1 MARTITDEEIK
12 LSIVINGNP
21 AQKQLLDL
29 EKATRRLT
37 EENKSLYLEKKRLEA
52 QGLKESAQYKEVT
65 AKIKANNVALT
76 ENKNVMKELQN
87 QIGITG
93 LTMKQ
98 LTDKAHLLKMT
109 LRNLVPGSADYVRY
123 QQELNQVNTRI
134 GELNGRASQ
143 AGLSIGKIADG
154 FNRYAALGASVIGFF
169 AGMVVSV
176 QKIIDMN
183 GKLSEA
189 QTNVMK
195 TTGMTKKEVDELTKS
210 FGVLQTRTARID
222 LLGIAETG
230 GRLGIAKDDIQDF
243 VKVMD
248 KASVAL
254 GDSFEGGPEVVAE
267 KLGRIKGL
275 YGELKDASV
284 ETAFESV
291 GSALN
296 ELGAAGTA
304 SEANLSEFVTRVGAM
319 PEAFKPSI
327 AEALGLGA
335 AFEESGLKAEVAAGN
350 YSKVISIASNNA
362 AGFAQ
367 VMNKSKKEV
376 EDLLNTNPNEFF
388 LQFADSLKGMNAVDL
403 AKTLDAL
410 KLNDNEVKMVL
421 GAASKN
427 TDLFREKIDL
437 ANKSLAEGTSLTTEF
452 DIKNNNFAATLEKI
466 KKTVSG
472 LFTADGFVAWLES
485 ATNWFAKFIGATEDA
500 DGSVSA
506 WRNTLVF
513 TAKIIAIVTAAMV
526 THNAWQKL
534 VVLWSNRNT
543 QATVLYNLAT
553 KARAVADAIAMIAT
567 QAFAAAQMLLSGN
580 IKGATQALRVMN
592 TVLKTSPWGFVLSM
606 IAAVVVAYQAFS
618 SELTQAQKL
627 QQSLADV
634 ELETAKSI
642 SKQKSELEKLVK
654 IAQDETN
661 SKEARLKAIKRLN
674 EISPEYL
681 GNLNLENIK
690 TFEAKKA
697 IDSYTESLYKNARAK
712 AVQAKY
718 DEIVEKELEVGKK
731 TSKDYNSVVDNAM
744 DKFWSA
750 FGVKTEYMKS
760 RADVEKLV
768 STMIKDPNNK
778 RYTNETTGEVTYSNK
793 AYENQM
799 NDLMASSGL
808 LEKEK
813 ELFDLKSERLLY
825 ETELEKNFKDKT
837 IITEQTT
844 STGSGG
850 VVPQVD
856 DKKKDK
862 KYDDSYL
869 DDEKSRQ
876 RQLADL
882 ISQNHEENL
891 KLLKDGYLKE
901 SMLEN
906 LRHADKLRGY
916 QENMEDLSAL
926 QNQLNKE
933 IVEAE
938 KEGDV
943 QKATSKK
950 KTLQYVIEQ
959 QKYIGTQVE
968 HEQNMHL
975 LRMATIQEKG
985 GMQEVDKLKEKY
997 EREKQLRETAFLEE
1011 LDSLTLSEEEKEK
1024 RKKEFQERELQL
1036 EEVMLKEQINLL
1048 NKMIDDVNFEGID
1061 FSLLSPED
1069 EEKLR
1074 VQIEAIQNA
1083 IAKLKSAK
1091 SGETE
1096 DNSKKELD
1104 LGMAGEADVLGFTQD
1119 QWDKFFQNIKN
1130 GEIGFQTMAFA
1141 IQAAGQIFS
1150 QVDQYMTASENASL
1164 KKYEK
1169 GQDARKRA
1177 LKRQLDNGQ
1186 INQVQYKRKVEELD
1200 QELDRKKAEVEYKQ
1214 AKRQRIMSIANVITS
1229 TAQAIMSIWAQ
1240 VPKFDFGAT
1249 AGILTGMVSAMGALQ
1264 LGTILKTPLP
1274 AKGLEEGLY
1283 PDYVKREQDGKIFKS
1298 TGTSKMET
1306 GLYSKPRILVGEG
1319 PGDMPEMVIDKRA
1332 FSQISP
1338 ETKSALFRELR
1349 GIKGFENGYY
1359 KDDVFYSGNSVGS
1372 GAAPVGSDSELIK
1385 MMLAVVAEN
1394 TSIMKDLKESGVIAY
1409 MSKDFRDIKKLQE
1422 ELDKFRILKEKNRK

>member
-29 EKATRRLT
+29 EKATRRLN
-37 EENKSLYLEKKRLEA
+37 EEQKSLYLEKKRLEA
-52 QGLKESAQYKEVT
+52 QGLKESAQYKEIT
-65 AKIKANNVALT
+65 AKIKANNIALT
-76 ENKNVMKELQN
+76 ENKNAMKELQN

-98 LTDKAHLLKMT
+98 LSDKAHLLKMT
-109 LRNLVPGSADYVRY
+109 LRNLIPGSADHKRY
-123 QQELNQVNTRI
+123 QDELNQVNTRI
-134 GELNGRASQ
+134 SELNGRASQ
-143 AGLSIGKIADG
+143 TGFSLGKVADG
-154 FNRYAALGASVIGFF
+154 FNRYAALGASVLGFF
-169 AGMVVSV
+169 AGMVVSI
-176 QKIIDMN
+176 QKIIDVN

-195 TTGMTKKEVDELTKS
+195 TTGMTKKEVDDLTKS

-230 GRLGIAKDDIQDF
+230 GRLGIAKEDIQDF

-254 GDSFEGGPEVVAE
+254 GDSFEGGPDVVAE

-335 AFEESGLKAEVAAGN
+335 AFEESGIKAEVAAGN

-362 AGFAQ
+362 EGFAQ
-367 VMNKSKKEV
+367 VMGKSKKEI

-437 ANKSLAEGTSLTTEF
+437 ANKSLAEGTSLTKEF

-485 ATNWFAKFIGATEDA
+485 AVNWFAKFIGATEDA
-500 DGSVSA
+500 DGSVTA

-513 TAKIIAIVTAAMV
+513 TAKIIAIVTAAMI

-553 KARAVADAIAMIAT
+553 KARAVADGVATLAT
-567 QAFAAAQMLLSGN
+567 QGLALVQMLLTGN

-618 SELTQAQKL
+618 SQLTQTQKL
-627 QQSLADV
+627 QKSLSDV

-642 SKQKSELEKLVK
+642 SKQKSELERLVK

-661 SKEARLKAIKRLN
+661 SKKERLKAVQALN
-674 EISPEYL
+674 KISPEYL
-681 GNLNLENIK
+681 GNLTLENIK

-697 IDSYTESLYKNARAK
+697 IDAYTKSIYDNAK
-712 AVQAKY
+712 ATAVRSKLAEIEGKILDVKNKSGEEFDSAFNLKDNSKIKNRKDLENYIKEKY
-718 DEIVEKELEVGKK
+718 GVKKGDESFKVYFESELQLTGLASKEKALKDLEEEKKLFEKDVENITKKELVSGTFNTDTNPGIVPPE
-731 TSKDYNSVVDNAM
+731 KD
-744 DKFWSA
+744 
-750 FGVKTEYMKS
+750 
-760 RADVEKLV
+760 
-768 STMIKDPNNK
+768 
-778 RYTNETTGEVTYSNK
+778 
-793 AYENQM
+793 
-799 NDLMASSGL
+799 
-808 LEKEK
+808 
-813 ELFDLKSERLLY
+813 
-825 ETELEKNFKDKT
+825 
-837 IITEQTT
+837 
-844 STGSGG
+844 
-850 VVPQVD
+850 
-856 DKKKDK
+856 KKDK
-862 KYDDSYL
+862 KEKYDDSYL
-869 DDEKSRQ
+869 DDEKRRQ
-876 RQLADL
+876 KELYELQMK
-882 ISQNHEENL
+882 NEEERI
-891 KLLKDGYLKE
+891 KMLKDGYLKE
-901 SMLEN
+901 ALLEN
-906 LRHADKLRGY
+906 LRHADKLHGFE
-916 QENMEDLSAL
+916 ENINDLLAL
-926 QNQLNKE
+926 QSKLDKE

-938 KEGDV
+938 KAGDTK
-943 QKATSKK
+943 KATSLKK
-950 KTLQYVIEQ
+950 QREYVVEQ

-968 HEQNMHL
+968 HEQKMHL

-985 GMQEVDKLKEKY
+985 GLQEVDKLKEKY

-1011 LDSLTLSEEEKEK
+1011 MASLSLSEEEKEK
-1024 RKKEFQERELQL
+1024 RKKEFQERELQM
-1036 EEVMLKEQINLL
+1036 EEAMLKEQINLL

-1074 VQIEAIQNA
+1074 IQIEAIRNA
-1083 IAKLKSAK
+1083 IAKLQAAK
-1091 SGETE
+1091 NGDVEE
-1096 DNSKKELD
+1096 NSKKELD
-1104 LGMAGEADVLGFTQD
+1104 LGLGGETDILGFTQD
-1119 QWDKFFQNIKN
+1119 QWDKFFQNINN
-1130 GEIGFQTMAFA
+1130 GTIGFQTMAFA

-1164 KKYEK
+1164 KKYER

-1177 LKRQLDNGQ
+1177 LKRQLDSGQ

-1200 QELDRKKAEVEYKQ
+1200 QELDRKKAEIEYKQ
-1214 AKRQRIMSIANVITS
+1214 AKRQRIMAVAEIITN
-1229 TAQAIMSIWAQ
+1229 TAIGIMKLWASPGFPLAIPLSG
-1240 VPKFDFGAT
+1240 VLG
-1249 AGILTGMVSAMGALQ
+1249 AMGALQ
-1264 LGTILKTPLP
+1264 LATVLKTPLP
-1274 AKGLEEGLY
+1274 AKGFEEGLY

-1298 TGTSKMET
+1298 SGTSKMET

-1319 PGDMPEMVIDKRA
+1319 PGDMPELVIDKRA
-1332 FSQISP
+1332 FAQISP

-1359 KDDVFYSGNSVGS
+1359 KDDVFYTGNSVGS
-1372 GAAPVGSDSELIK
+1372 GPAPVGSDSELIK

-1394 TSIMKDLKESGVIAY
+1394 TSIMKDLKESGIIAY
-1409 MSKDFRDIKKLQE
+1409 FSKDYRDMKKFVE
-1422 ELDKFRILKEKNRK
+1422 EMEKFKSLREKNRK

>member
-12 LSIVINGNP
+12 LSIIVNGNP

-29 EKATRRLT
+29 EKATR
-37 EENKSLYLEKKRLEA
+37 
-52 QGLKESAQYKEVT
+52 
-65 AKIKANNVALT
+65 ALT
-76 ENKNVMKELQN
+76 EQKKSLQLELRRTEQSLGKESQEYKNLQLAIKKVNSEIDNNKATMKELQN

-93 LTMKQ
+93 LTMAQ
-98 LTDKAHLLKMT
+98 LTQKATLLKMT
-109 LRNLVPGSADYVRY
+109 LRNLVPGSADYLRY
-123 QQELNQVNTRI
+123 QEELSQVNERI
-134 GELNGRASQ
+134 SELNGRARETGFSL
-143 AGLSIGKIADG
+143 GRVADG

-169 AGMVVSV
+169 AGMVVSI
-176 QKIIDMN
+176 QKIIDLH

-210 FGVLQTRTARID
+210 FGVLQTRTSRID

-230 GRLGIAKDDIQDF
+230 GRLGIAKDEIQDF

-254 GDSFEGGPEVVAE
+254 GDSFEGGPDVVAE

-304 SEANLSEFVTRVGAM
+304 SEQNLSEFVTRVGAM

-335 AFEESGLKAEVAAGN
+335 AFEESGIKAEVAAGN

-376 EDLLNTNPNEFF
+376 EDLLNTDPNEFF

-437 ANKSLAEGTSLTTEF
+437 ANKSLSEGTSLTKEF
-452 DIKNNNFAATLEKI
+452 DVKNQNFAASIEKI

-500 DGSVSA
+500 DGSVTA

-513 TAKIIAIVTAAMV
+513 TAKIIAIVTAALV

-543 QATVLYNLAT
+543 QATVLYNIA
-553 KARAVADAIAMIAT
+553 ARARAFADAVAMVAT
-567 QAFAAAQMLLSGN
+567 QAYAIAQFLLAGN
-580 IKGATQALRVMN
+580 VRGATQALRIMN
-592 TVLKTSPWGFVLSM
+592 TVIKATPWGFILGM
-606 IAAVVVAYQAFS
+606 IAAVVVAYQSFS
-618 SELTQAQKL
+618 SELSKTEKL
-627 QQSLADV
+627 QKSLADV

-697 IDSYTESLYKNARAK
+697 IDSYTDALYKNARAK

-718 DEIVEKELEVGKK
+718 DELVAKKLEVENKK
-731 TSKDYNSVVDNAM
+731 ADDY
-744 DKFWSA
+744 
-750 FGVKTEYMKS
+750 
-760 RADVEKLV
+760 
-768 STMIKDPNNK
+768 
-778 RYTNETTGEVTYSNK
+778 ETTGEKIGSFFGQSGSKNFANRDEVNK
-793 AYENQM
+793 YVLETFGDYIDKKVNPETGAITVNREKFRALVEKYIS
-799 NDLMASSGL
+799 SSGL
-808 LEKEK
+808 KIKEQ
-813 ELFDLKSERLLY
+813 ELADIDAELSLY
-825 ETELEKNFKDKT
+825 EAELEKNFKDKK
-837 IITEQTT
+837 IVTEDTT
-844 STGSGG
+844 TTGGG
-850 VVPQVD
+850 NPIADDD
-856 DKKKDK
+856 DKTKKEK

-869 DDEKSRQ
+869 DDEKRRQ
-876 RQLADL
+876 KELYELQMK
-882 ISQNHEENL
+882 NEEERI
-891 KLLKDGYLKE
+891 KMLKDGYLKE
-901 SMLEN
+901 ALLEN
-906 LRHADKLRGY
+906 LRHADKLHGFE
-916 QENMEDLSAL
+916 QNMNDLIEL
-926 QNQLNKE
+926 QLKLDKE

-938 KEGDV
+938 KVGDTK
-943 QKATSKK
+943 KATSLKK
-950 KTLQYVIEQ
+950 QREYVIEQ

-968 HEQNMHL
+968 HEQKMHL

-985 GMQEVDKLKEKY
+985 GQHEVEKLKEKY
-997 EREKQLRETAFLEE
+997 EQEKLVRETAFLEE
-1011 LDSLTLSEEEKEK
+1011 MSALNLTEEEKEK
-1024 RKKEFQERELQL
+1024 RKKEFQERELQM
-1036 EEVMLKEQINLL
+1036 EEAMLKEQINLL

-1074 VQIEAIQNA
+1074 IQIEAVKNA
-1083 IAKLKSAK
+1083 IAKLKAAK
-1091 SGETE
+1091 NGEEE
-1096 DNSKKELD
+1096 DGAQEID
-1104 LGMAGEADVLGFTQD
+1104 LGLGGDVDILGFSQD
-1119 QWDKFFQNIKN
+1119 QWENFFKNIEQ
-1130 GEIGFQTMAFA
+1130 GTIGVQTMKMAVMA
-1141 IQAAGQIFS
+1141 MQSIWS
-1150 QVDQYMTASENASL
+1150 EYDKYMTASENASL
-1164 KKYEK
+1164 KKYER
-1169 GQDARKRA
+1169 GQEGRKRA
-1177 LKRQLDNGQ
+1177 LKKQLDQGQ
-1186 INQVQYKRKVEELD
+1186 INQVQYKRKVEEMD
-1200 QELDRKKAEVEYKQ
+1200 QELERKKAEIEYKQ
-1214 AKRQRIMSIANVITS
+1214 AKRKKAMDIVNTVIN
-1229 TAQAIMSIWAQ
+1229 TAVAIMQAYSQLGPIGGTVAA
-1240 VPKFDFGAT
+1240 VLIGT
-1249 AGILTGMVSAMGALQ
+1249 LGALQ
-1264 LGTILKTPLP
+1264 IATIAKQPLP
-1274 AKGLEEGLY
+1274 AKGYEEGLY
-1283 PDYVKREQDGKIFKS
+1283 PDYVQRSQDGKIFKS
-1298 TGTSKMET
+1298 SGTSKMET

-1319 PGDMPEMVIDKRA
+1319 PGDMPEMVIDKKA

-1359 KDDVFYSGNSVGS
+1359 KDDVFYTGTSIPTGP
-1372 GAAPVGSDSELIK
+1372 APVGSDSELVK

-1394 TSIMKDLKESGVIAY
+1394 TAVMKDLKESGVMAY
-1409 MSKDFRDIKKLQE
+1409 ISKDFRNMKALIE
-1422 ELDKFRILKEKNRK
+1422 EMEKFKALKAKNQK

>member
-29 EKATRRLT
+29 EKATRRLN
-37 EENKSLYLEKKRLEA
+37 EEQKSLYLEKKRLEA
-52 QGLKESAQYKEVT
+52 QGLKESAQYKEIT
-65 AKIKANNVALT
+65 AKIKANNIALT
-76 ENKNVMKELQN
+76 ENKNAMKELQN

-98 LTDKAHLLKMT
+98 LSDKAHLLKMT
-109 LRNLVPGSADYVRY
+109 LRNLIPGSADYKRY
-123 QQELNQVNTRI
+123 QDELNQVNTRI
-134 GELNGRASQ
+134 SELNGRASQ
-143 AGLSIGKIADG
+143 TGFSLGKVADG
-154 FNRYAALGASVIGFF
+154 FNRYAALGASVLGFF
-169 AGMVVSV
+169 AGMVVSI
-176 QKIIDMN
+176 QKIIDVN

-195 TTGMTKKEVDELTKS
+195 TTGMTKKEVDDLTKS

-230 GRLGIAKDDIQDF
+230 GRLGIAKEDIQDF

-254 GDSFEGGPEVVAE
+254 GDSFEGGPDVVAE

-335 AFEESGLKAEVAAGN
+335 AFEESGIKAEVAAGN

-362 AGFAQ
+362 EGFAQ
-367 VMNKSKKEV
+367 VMGKSKKEI

-437 ANKSLAEGTSLTTEF
+437 ANESLAEGTSLTKEF

-485 ATNWFAKFIGATEDA
+485 AVNWFAKFIGATEDA
-500 DGSVSA
+500 DGSVTA

-513 TAKIIAIVTAAMV
+513 TAKIIAIVTAAMI

-553 KARAVADAIAMIAT
+553 KARAVADGVATLAT
-567 QAFAAAQMLLSGN
+567 QGLALVQMLLTGN

-606 IAAVVVAYQAFS
+606 IAAVVVAYQSFS
-618 SELTQAQKL
+618 SELSKTEKL
-627 QQSLADV
+627 QKSLADV

-661 SKEARLKAIKRLN
+661 SKEARFKAIKRLN

-681 GNLNLENIK
+681 GNLNIENIK

-718 DEIVEKELEVGKK
+718 DELVSKRIEVENK
-731 TSKDYNSVVDNAM
+731 TSKD
-744 DKFWSA
+744 F
-750 FGVKTEYMKS
+750 
-760 RADVEKLV
+760 
-768 STMIKDPNNK
+768 
-778 RYTNETTGEVTYSNK
+778 ETTGEKIGSFFGQSSKEFANRDEVNK
-793 AYENQM
+793 YVLETFGSYIDKKVNPKTGEITVNREKFRALVEKYIG
-799 NDLMASSGL
+799 ASGL
-808 LEKEK
+808 KIKEQ
-813 ELFDLKSERLLY
+813 ELADIDAELALY
-825 ETELEKNFKDKT
+825 EAELEKNFKDKT
-837 IITEQTT
+837 VVTEETIT
-844 STGSGG
+844 TGGGG
-850 VVPQVD
+850 VTPTGDD
-856 DKKKDK
+856 DKKKEK

-869 DDEKSRQ
+869 DDEKRRQ
-876 RQLADL
+876 KELYELQMK
-882 ISQNHEENL
+882 NEEERI
-891 KLLKDGYLKE
+891 KMLKDGYLKE
-901 SMLEN
+901 ALLEN
-906 LRHADKLRGY
+906 LRHADKLHGFE
-916 QENMEDLSAL
+916 ENINDLLAL
-926 QNQLNKE
+926 QSKLDKE

-938 KEGDV
+938 KAGDTK
-943 QKATSKK
+943 KATSLKK
-950 KTLQYVIEQ
+950 QREYVVEQ

-968 HEQNMHL
+968 HEQKMHL

-1011 LDSLTLSEEEKEK
+1011 MASLSLSEEEKEK
-1024 RKKEFQERELQL
+1024 RKKEFQERELQM
-1036 EEVMLKEQINLL
+1036 EEAMLKEQINLL

-1074 VQIEAIQNA
+1074 IQIEAIQNA

-1091 SGETE
+1091 NGDVEE
-1096 DNSKKELD
+1096 NSKKELD
-1104 LGMAGEADVLGFTQD
+1104 LGIGGETDVLGFTQD
-1119 QWDKFFQNIKN
+1119 QWDKFFQNINN
-1130 GEIGFQTMAFA
+1130 GTVGFQTMAFA

-1164 KKYEK
+1164 KKYER

-1177 LKRQLDNGQ
+1177 LKRQLDSGQ

-1249 AGILTGMVSAMGALQ
+1249 AGILTGMVTAMGALQ

-1274 AKGLEEGLY
+1274 AKGFEEGLY

-1298 TGTSKMET
+1298 SGTSKMET

-1319 PGDMPEMVIDKRA
+1319 PGDMPELVIDKRA
-1332 FSQISP
+1332 FAQISP

-1359 KDDVFYSGNSVGS
+1359 KDDVFYTGNSVGS
-1372 GAAPVGSDSELIK
+1372 GSAPVGSDSELIK

-1394 TSIMKDLKESGVIAY
+1394 TSIMKDLKESGIIAY
-1409 MSKDFRDIKKLQE
+1409 FSKDYRDMKKFVE
-1422 ELDKFRILKEKNRK
+1422 EMEKFKSLREKNRK

>member
-29 EKATRRLT
+29 EKATRRLN
-37 EENKSLYLEKKRLEA
+37 EEQKSLYLEKKRLEA
-52 QGLKESAQYKEVT
+52 QGLKESTQYKDIT
-65 AKIKANNVALT
+65 AKIKANNLALA
-76 ENKNVMKELQN
+76 ENKNAMKELQN

-98 LTDKAHLLKMT
+98 LSDKAHLLKMT
-109 LRNLVPGSADYVRY
+109 LRNLIPGSAEYKRY
-123 QQELNQVNTRI
+123 QDELNQVNARI

-143 AGLSIGKIADG
+143 TGFSLGKVADG
-154 FNRYAALGASVIGFF
+154 FNRYAALGASVLGFF
-169 AGMVVSV
+169 AGMVVSI
-176 QKIIDMN
+176 QKIIDVN

-195 TTGMTKKEVDELTKS
+195 TTGMTKKEVDDLTKS

-230 GRLGIAKDDIQDF
+230 GRLGIAKEDIQDF

-254 GDSFEGGPEVVAE
+254 GDSFEGGPDVVAE

-335 AFEESGLKAEVAAGN
+335 AFEESGIKAEVAAGN

-367 VMNKSKKEV
+367 VMGKTKKEV

-427 TDLFREKIDL
+427 TDLFREKIVL
-437 ANKSLAEGTSLTTEF
+437 ANKSLAEGTSLTKEF

-485 ATNWFAKFIGATEDA
+485 AVNWFAKFIGATEDA
-500 DGSVSA
+500 DGSVTA

-513 TAKIIAIVTAAMV
+513 TAKIIAIVTAAMI

-553 KARAVADAIAMIAT
+553 KARAVADAIAIIAT
-567 QAFAAAQMLLSGN
+567 QGFAAAQMLLSGN
-580 IKGATQALRVMN
+580 VRGATQALRVMN
-592 TVLKTSPWGFVLSM
+592 TVIKTSPWGFVLSM
-606 IAAVVVAYQAFS
+606 IAAVVVAYQSFS
-618 SELTQAQKL
+618 SELSKTEKL
-627 QQSLADV
+627 QKSLADV

-718 DEIVEKELEVGKK
+718 DELVSKRIEVENK
-731 TSKDYNSVVDNAM
+731 TSKD
-744 DKFWSA
+744 F
-750 FGVKTEYMKS
+750 
-760 RADVEKLV
+760 
-768 STMIKDPNNK
+768 
-778 RYTNETTGEVTYSNK
+778 ETTGEKIGSFFG
-793 AYENQM
+793 Q
-799 NDLMASSGL
+799 SSGKEFANRDEVNKYV
-808 LEKEK
+808 LETFGSYIDKKVNPDTGEITVNKEK
-813 ELFDLKSERLLY
+813 FRALVEKYIGASGLKIKEQELADIDAELALY
-825 ETELEKNFKDKT
+825 EAELEKNFKDKA
-837 IITEQTT
+837 IVTEETT
-844 STGSGG
+844 TTGGGG
-850 VVPQVD
+850 VVPPGDD
-856 DKKKDK
+856 DKKKEK

-869 DDEKSRQ
+869 DDEKRRQ
-876 RQLADL
+876 KELYELQMK
-882 ISQNHEENL
+882 NEEERI
-891 KLLKDGYLKE
+891 KMLKDGYLKE
-901 SMLEN
+901 ALLEN
-906 LRHADKLRGY
+906 LRHADKLHGFE
-916 QENMEDLSAL
+916 ENINDLMAL
-926 QNQLNKE
+926 QSKLDKE

-938 KEGDV
+938 KAGDTK
-943 QKATSKK
+943 KATSLKK
-950 KTLQYVIEQ
+950 QREYVVEQ

-968 HEQNMHL
+968 HEQKMHL

-985 GMQEVDKLKEKY
+985 GLQEVEKLKENY
-997 EREKQLRETAFLEE
+997 EREKTIRETAFLESQE
-1011 LDSLTLSEEEKEK
+1011 YLTASEEEREK
-1024 RKKEFQERELQL
+1024 LKKKFNENELKYQEEFLTKQL
-1036 EEVMLKEQINLL
+1036 DILDNMLK
-1048 NKMIDDVNFEGID
+1048 DVNVEGID
-1061 FSLLSPED
+1061 FSLLTPEQQ
-1069 EEKLR
+1069 EGLKI
-1074 VQIEAIQNA
+1074 QIEAIKKA
-1083 IAKLKSAK
+1083 IAELKAVQNGEDKDGAKKPKDLGLGSTTDIFGFSAEDWYNTFNNLDTAEGKLKGMQMAV
-1091 SGETE
+1091 SGVQQ
-1096 DNSKKELD
+1096 L
-1104 LGMAGEADVLGFTQD
+1104 
-1119 QWDKFFQNIKN
+1119 W
-1130 GEIGFQTMAFA
+1130 
-1141 IQAAGQIFS
+1141 GQL
-1150 QVDQYMTASENASL
+1150 DQYMTASENASL
-1164 KKYEK
+1164 KKYER

-1177 LKRQLDNGQ
+1177 LKRQLDSGQ

-1200 QELDRKKAEVEYKQ
+1200 QELDRKKAEIEYKQ
-1214 AKRQRIMSIANVITS
+1214 AKRQRLMAIANIVMN
-1229 TAQAIMSIWAQ
+1229 TAQAIIGIWAQ
-1240 VPKFDFGAT
+1240 FPKFDFGAT
-1249 AGILTGMVSAMGALQ
+1249 AAIMSGVVGALGALQ
-1264 LGTILKTPLP
+1264 LATVLKTPLP
-1274 AKGLEEGLY
+1274 AKGFEEGLY
-1283 PDYVKREQDGKIFKS
+1283 PDYVRREQDGKIFKS
-1298 TGTSKMET
+1298 SGTSKMET

-1319 PGDMPEMVIDKRA
+1319 PGDMPELVIDKRA
-1332 FSQISP
+1332 FAQISP

-1359 KDDVFYSGNSVGS
+1359 KDDVFYTGNSVGS
-1372 GAAPVGSDSELIK
+1372 GPAPVGSDSELIK

-1394 TSIMKDLKESGVIAY
+1394 TSIMKDLKESGIIAY
-1409 MSKDFRDIKKLQE
+1409 FSKDYRDMKKFVE
-1422 ELDKFRILKEKNRK
+1422 EMEKFKSLREKNRK

>member
-12 LSIVINGNP
+12 LSIIINGNP

-29 EKATRRLT
+29 EKSTR
-37 EENKSLYLEKKRLEA
+37 
-52 QGLKESAQYKEVT
+52 
-65 AKIKANNVALT
+65 ALT
-76 ENKNVMKELQN
+76 EQKKSLQLELRRTEQSLGKESQEYKNLQQSIKKVNGEIDNNKAKMKELQN

-93 LTMKQ
+93 LTMGQ
-98 LTDKAHLLKMT
+98 LNQKAMMLKMT
-109 LRNLVPGSADYVRY
+109 LKNLVPGSADYARY
-123 QQELNQVNTRI
+123 KQELSEVNARI
-134 GELNGRASQ
+134 SELSGRASQ
-143 AGLSIGKIADG
+143 AGFSIGRIADG
-154 FNRYAALGASVIGFF
+154 FNRYAALGASVLGFF

-176 QKIIDMN
+176 QKIIDIN
-183 GKLSEA
+183 GKLSDA
-189 QTNVMK
+189 QSNVMK

-210 FGVLQTRTARID
+210 FGILQTRTSRID

-230 GRLGIAKDDIQDF
+230 GRLGIAKEDIQDF

-254 GDSFEGGPEVVAE
+254 GDSFEGGPDVVAE

-335 AFEESGLKAEVAAGN
+335 AFEESGIKAEVAAGN
-350 YSKVISIASNNA
+350 YSKVIAIASNNA

-367 VMNKSKKEV
+367 VMGKTKKEI

-437 ANKSLAEGTSLTTEF
+437 ANKSLADGTSLTTEF
-452 DIKNNNFAATLEKI
+452 NIKNNNLAATLEKI
-466 KKTVSG
+466 KKTVSSW
-472 LFTADGFVAWLES
+472 FSSEEFVKWLAS
-485 ATNWFAKFIGATEDA
+485 AVEWFAKFIGASEDA
-500 DGSVSA
+500 DGKITQ
-506 WRNTLVF
+506 WKTNLVN
-513 TAKIIAIVTAAMV
+513 TAKIIAIVISAMVSYKATLQLVSLYTNGLSSSTALLNLAQKANALTGGLLKVIYLGLQVVYYGLTLQTDKATIAQLNFNRATKMNPIGLIVGLIMAAVAAYVAFNKEISIATVNENNLKEVRQKATAAI
-526 THNAWQKL
+526 QDEKD
-534 VVLWSNRNT
+534 
-543 QATVLYNLAT
+543 NLN
-553 KARAVADAIAMIAT
+553 
-567 QAFAAAQMLLSGN
+567 QLLS
-580 IKGATQALRVMN
+580 
-592 TVLKTSPWGFVLSM
+592 
-606 IAAVVVAYQAFS
+606 IARD
-618 SELTQAQKL
+618 EN
-627 QQSLADV
+627 
-634 ELETAKSI
+634 E
-642 SKQKSELEKLVK
+642 SKQ
-654 IAQDETN
+654 N
-661 SKEARLKAIKRLN
+661 RLNAIKRIN

-681 GNLNLENIK
+681 GNLKLETIN
-690 TFEAKKA
+690 TFEATKA
-697 IDSYTESLYKNARAK
+697 IQAYIKELDRKAMKQAFEAKRAELNKKVLDAEMNKDKKEYNPWYSSKKFDFEGLVDLEEQSVAAFKIKTKGWSSDIMSAYRDYKTDILNARAERDALSAEEQK
-712 AVQAKY
+712 FL
-718 DEIVEKELEVGKK
+718 KE
-731 TSKDYNSVVDNAM
+731 NA
-744 DKFWSA
+744 DL
-750 FGVKTEYMKS
+750 Y
-760 RADVEKLV
+760 V
-768 STMIKDPNNK
+768 SP
-778 RYTNETTGEVTYSNK
+778 TNTETTTGGNGTPIVT
-793 AYENQM
+793 
-799 NDLMASSGL
+799 
-808 LEKEK
+808 
-813 ELFDLKSERLLY
+813 
-825 ETELEKNFKDKT
+825 
-837 IITEQTT
+837 
-844 STGSGG
+844 
-850 VVPQVD
+850 P
-856 DKKKDK
+856 DKKEK

-869 DDEKSRQ
+869 DDEIKR
-876 RQLADL
+876 RRELADL
-882 ISQNHEENL
+882 ISKSEEEKI

-901 SMLEN
+901 ALLEN
-906 LRHADKLRGY
+906 LRHADKLQGY
-916 QENMEDLSAL
+916 QENMDDLIAL
-926 QNQLNKE
+926 QNQLDKE
-933 IVEAE
+933 IVQAE
-938 KEGDV
+938 KDGDIK
-943 QKATSKK
+943 KATSLKK
-950 KTLQYVIEQ
+950 QREYVVEQ

-968 HEQNMHL
+968 HEQKMHL

-997 EREKQLRETAFLEE
+997 DREKQLRETAFLEE
-1011 LDSLTLSEEEKEK
+1011 LATLSLSEEEKEK

-1048 NKMIDDVNFEGID
+1048 NKMIEDINFEGID

-1074 VQIEAIQNA
+1074 IQIEAIQNA
-1083 IAKLKSAK
+1083 IAKLKAAK
-1091 SGETE
+1091 NGDVEE
-1096 DNSKKELD
+1096 NSKKELD
-1104 LGMAGEADVLGFTQD
+1104 LGIGGETDVLGFTQD
-1119 QWDKFFQNIKN
+1119 QWDKFFQNINN
-1130 GEIGFQTMAFA
+1130 GTVGFQTMAFA

-1164 KKYEK
+1164 KKYER

-1177 LKRQLDNGQ
+1177 LKRQLDSGQ

-1249 AGILTGMVSAMGALQ
+1249 AGILTGMVTAMGALQ

-1298 TGTSKMET
+1298 SGTSKMET

-1332 FSQISP
+1332 FAQISP
-1338 ETKSALFRELR
+1338 ETKGALFRELK

-1359 KDDVFYSGNSVGS
+1359 KDNVFYTGGSTGS
-1372 GAAPVGSDSELIK
+1372 GAAPIGSDLDTVK
-1385 MMLAVVAEN
+1385 MMMALMAKN
-1394 TSIMKDLKESGVIAY
+1394 IDLLDDLKTSGVIAY
-1409 MSKDFRDIKKLQE
+1409 ISKDYREMKKLQE
-1422 ELDKFRILKEKNRK
+1422 QLDKLKALKEKSKQ